1 MSVRSLE
8 ARAFSHATEDK
19 SKVLMALRNVV
30 GDAQV
35 VEEDLRG
42 YFGNPI
48 IVLTASCGPERAE
61 GVLERV
67 LNGLPEPDRKFLLS
81 TLDERL
87 SKDGAL
93 HLRLNKQKALM
104 GRFVLS
110 DSDDVIK
117 LTVRF
122 SSGRRGAE
130 EYIRSRLSVRQG

>member
-19 SKVLMALRNVV
+19 SKVLVALRNVV

-35 VEEDLRG
+35 VEEDLKG

-48 IVLTASCGPERAE
+48 IVLTASCGPDRAE
-61 GVLERV
+61 AVFERI
-67 LNGLPEPDRKFLLS
+67 LDGLAEPDRRFLLS
-81 TLDERL
+81 TLEERL
-87 SKDGAL
+87 TKDGVL
-93 HLRLNKQKALM
+93 HIRLDKQKALM

-122 SSGRRGAE
+122 SSGRKGAL
-130 EYIRSRLSVRQG
+130 EYLMSRLSGGRA